1 MYGRAIRVR
10 GGRAFG
16 VALAAAVV
24 FGFGPAGSAR
34 ADTFIPLPGGTI
46 TRQLA
51 DGTTMTVRI
60 TGESA
65 KISGSMG
72 DTPAHRNVW
81 TTAVASVDLD
91 GPSAGSNQIQIKISP
106 GYIVGCQVDISGGL
120 NSGASGGVTN
130 DPSKMTQQNPFAG
143 LSATQSLSEG
153 ITLGPGQA
161 VARLILDLEKPDDYG
176 QESHKRYNKV
186 SCPHASVSWQDEA
199 FEVNGCGGYAQARSF
214 VAAEVDTPNFIGNL
228 VLYGEP
234 FSMG

>member
-1 MYGRAIRVR
+1 MYGKAIRIR

-24 FGFGPAGSAR
+24 FGFGPAGPAH
-34 ADTFIPLPGGTI
+34 ADTFIPLPGGSI

-51 DGTTMTVRI
+51 DGTNLTVTI

-91 GPSAGSNQIQIKISP
+91 GPSASSATIKISP
-106 GYIVGCQVDISGGL
+106 GYIVGCQVDISGGI
-120 NSGASGGVTN
+120 NNGVSGGVTN
-130 DPSKMTQQNPFAG
+130 DPSKATQTNPFGG

-153 ITLGPGQA
+153 ISIGPGQA
-161 VARLILDLEKPDDYG
+161 VARLMLDLEKPDDYG
-176 QESHKRYNKV
+176 MESHKRYNKV
-186 SCPHASVSWQDEA
+186 PGPHASVSWTDETFA
-199 FEVNGCGGYAQARSF
+199 VDGCGGYAQARSF
-214 VAAEVDTPNFIGNL
+214 VAAEVDSTNFIGNL

>member
-72 DTPAHRNVW
+72 DTPRIAMSGPPPWPVW
-81 TTAVASVDLD
+81 ISTARAPQQSDPDQDQPRL
-91 GPSAGSNQIQIKISP
+91 
-106 GYIVGCQVDISGGL
+106 YRRLSGGYQRR
-120 NSGASGGVTN
+120 TEQRCQRRRDERPQQD
-130 DPSKMTQQNPFAG
+130 DPAESVRGP
-143 LSATQSLSEG
+143 
-153 ITLGPGQA
+153 LGDPVAVRGHHPRPGQA